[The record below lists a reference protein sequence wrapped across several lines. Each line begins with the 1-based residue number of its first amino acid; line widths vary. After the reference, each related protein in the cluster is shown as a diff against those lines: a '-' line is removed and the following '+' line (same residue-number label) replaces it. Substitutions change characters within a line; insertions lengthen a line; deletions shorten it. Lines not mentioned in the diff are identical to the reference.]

1 MSAHLLLKSINAT
14 RSIYNELNIDLF
26 IVETIYLFTH
36 LLAALNVNGQA
47 STTRVYLGL
56 LNQRIACIGSIL
68 PNFSELYSSA
78 VHTTISPVHTT
89 ISPVHTTISH
99 SRFHQN
105 AYFVVASIRRLIFYD
120 RLLED
125 APHGLPFRL
134 RLPENVEFR
143 DHSGARRRLDNL
155 LLICLVN
162 KSRTAGKLF

>member
-1 MSAHLLLKSINAT
+1 M
-14 RSIYNELNIDLF
+14 
-26 IVETIYLFTH
+26 
-36 LLAALNVNGQA
+36 LAALNVNGQA

-89 ISPVHTTISH
+89 ISPVHTTISPVHTTISH

-105 AYFVVASIRRLIFYD
+105 ANFGVASIRRLIFYD

-125 APHGLPFRL
+125 APHGLSFRL